1 MSFFSRIFGSHLE
14 KSSTLNI
21 LDAKTF
27 KNAITKDN
35 VQLVDV
41 RTSQEY
47 EEGHIFDAIN
57 IDFYSGKFNVE
68 FSKLEK
74 EEPIYIYC
82 KSGNRSKQ
90 TANKL
95 ANMGFVEIYDLA
107 GGILNYK

>member
-1 MSFFSRIFGSHLE
+1 MSFFSRIFGSRSE
-14 KSSTLNI
+14 KPSNIKI
-21 LDAKTF
+21 LDVEAF
-27 KNAITKDN
+27 KNAITKAN

-41 RTSQEY
+41 RNPQEY
-47 EEGHIFDAIN
+47 EEGHILEAIN

-68 FSKLEK
+68 FNKLEK

-95 ANMGFVEIYDLA
+95 ANMGFTEIYDLA